1 VFNKNKRKY
10 GLGSD
15 YILNFKNNILFK
27 SRRNSNDTS
36 DNNNNNNTNT
46 SINIHSS
53 ILQYKKA
60 NKNNTS
66 FTNTTKSASQQQ
78 PQYQLGIYSD
88 NNRSEM
94 PSSLHQTE
102 IMSKNPTFNYG
113 IIFFF
118 FLVNLCLNIF
128 VCLNCSYPISLSY
141 IFFLIYN
148 SKSSL
153 FKTKMAQ

>member
-1 VFNKNKRKY
+1 MFLIKIKRKY

-36 DNNNNNNTNT
+36 DNNNNTNT

-66 FTNTTKSASQQQ
+66 FTNTTANKSASQQQ

-113 IIFFF
+113 ISFFF
-118 FLVNLCLNIF
+118 F
-128 VCLNCSYPISLSY
+128 
-141 IFFLIYN
+141 FF
-148 SKSSL
+148 SS
-153 FKTKMAQ
+153 